1 MLRELLEFV
10 ARNQTYLH
18 GREKREEAM
27 TDTAPEHR
35 SVSQFNTYQKCP
47 YAYKLGRIDGVWSR
61 PAAWLSQGSAVHE
74 AAETWERS
82 FRQMTIPEAQNV
94 FRSSYETHINE
105 MCETTPDFNRW
116 FASGPYRGE
125 QDTERRYDIG
135 LAHVETYINYYQ
147 NHTDEVIWVD
157 PITGIPGIELA
168 FDIVLD
174 EVLVRGFIDA
184 VIQHGE
190 DLIVRD
196 TKTGNKPGD
205 EFQLATYAVGV
216 NEVYGIQPTSLD
228 YMMTKTGS
236 VIGGYDISDW
246 SKDRISSMF
255 RELEDNIQAGRF
267 PAKPSKAGCLF
278 CDVSDSCE
286 YRWRN

>member
-1 MLRELLEFV
+1 
-10 ARNQTYLH
+10 
-18 GREKREEAM
+18 M

-74 AAETWERS
+74 AAEAWERT

-125 QDTERRYDIG
+125 QDIERRYDIG
-135 LAHVETYINYYQ
+135 LAHIETYINYYQ

-168 FDIVLD
+168 FDILLD
-174 EVLVRGFIDA
+174 GVLVRGFIDA
-184 VIQHGE
+184 VIQHG
-190 DLIVRD
+190 DDIIVRD
-196 TKTGNKPGD
+196 LKTGRKPGD

-216 NEVYGIQPTSLD
+216 NEVYGVQPTHLD
-228 YMMTKTGS
+228 YMMTMTGKTVSHPIEGWS
-236 VIGGYDISDW
+236 KEKIGG
-246 SKDRISSMF
+246 MF
-255 RELEDNIQAGRF
+255 RELEDNIQAGSF

-286 YRWRN
+286 YKWRN

>member
-1 MLRELLEFV
+1 
-10 ARNQTYLH
+10 
-18 GREKREEAM
+18 M
-27 TDTAPEHR
+27 TDEPQHR
-35 SVSQFNTYQKCP
+35 SVSQYNTYQKCP

-61 PAAWLSQGSAVHE
+61 PAAWLAQGSAVHE
-74 AAETWERS
+74 AAEAWERT

-125 QDTERRYDIG
+125 QDIERRYDIG
-135 LAHVETYINYYQ
+135 LAHIETYINYYQ

-168 FDIVLD
+168 FDILLD
-174 EVLVRGFIDA
+174 GVLVRGFIDA

-205 EFQLATYAVGV
+205 EFQLATYGVGV

-246 SKDRISSMF
+246 PKDRISSMF
-255 RELEDNIQAGRF
+255 RELEDNIQAGNF

-278 CDVSDSCE
+278 CDVSESCE
-286 YRWRN
+286 YKWRK